1 MIEVILVCLCLFF
14 GLVSF
19 IVYHCV
25 IIVHQAERVVLERF
39 GKYNRMLEPGLNFIL
54 PFFDNPREFT
64 WKQTYIDARHNIIH
78 KETTSWRVDLRETV
92 YNFPRQSVF
101 TKDTVQLCVNA
112 LMYYRIIDVK
122 KAVYEVDDL
131 QSALN
136 NTVQA
141 YLRDV
146 FGNISF
152 NESLTAQN
160 KVNAYM
166 KHMGQKQYSD
176 WGVELIRME
185 ILEIKV
191 SGSTVKAMK
200 KQVIAERERRA
211 QFIRAEGE
219 KTQTQLIS
227 EGHRWSTTISGVA
240 EQQAIRLRNEG
251 AAQAEIKRAAAQRTA
266 LECLDRSLKQDGDNA
281 LSQRDYQIT
290 EKYVNLYAK
299 FLVLPERKNLFL
311 PYEATYLS
319 KFISG
324 LSNVFGHKNNLAPGK
339 YNGDFTPLES
349 SKTKGI
355 DRDYDGLGGE
365 VESKDKNA

>member
-1 MIEVILVCLCLFF
+1 
-14 GLVSF
+14 
-19 IVYHCV
+19 
-25 IIVHQAERVVLERF
+25 
-39 GKYNRMLEPGLNFIL
+39 MLEPGLNFIV
-54 PFFDNPREFT
+54 PIIDNPREFT
-64 WKQTYIDARHNIIH
+64 WKQTYINNRHEIFH

-92 YNFPRQSVF
+92 YNFARQSVF
-101 TKDTVQLCVNA
+101 TKDTVQLVVNA

-146 FGNISF
+146 FGNITF

-166 KHMGQKQYSD
+166 KHMGQKQYSE

-191 SGSTVKAMK
+191 SGNTVNAMK

-211 QFIRAEGE
+211 LFIRAEGE
-219 KTQTQLIS
+219 KTETQLLA
-227 EGHRWSTTISGVA
+227 EGRRWATTISGVA

-251 AAQAEIKRAAAQRTA
+251 RAQAEIKRASAQRTA
-266 LECLDRSLKQDGDNA
+266 LEALDRSLKQDGQSA
-281 LSQRDYQIT
+281 MSQKDYQLT
-290 EKYVNLYAK
+290 EKYINLYK
-299 FLVLPERKNLFL
+299 GFLIQPQRKTLFL
-311 PYEATYLS
+311 PYEASYLG
-319 KFISG
+319 KHIAG
-324 LSNVFGHKNNLAPGK
+324 LSDVFGHGVSLPAGK
-339 YNGDFTPLES
+339 FKGKFEPLPDA
-349 SKTKGI
+349 TKGNAV
-355 DRDYDGLGGE
+355 DRDYGGLGE
-365 VESKDKNA
+365 ETNSLTESKTD